1 MDAGSADGTV
11 AVRTPVL
18 VDLLPETLVRD
29 VAVVVGGALLT
40 AASAQLVIPLPFT
53 PVPITGQTFAVLLT
67 AAALGPLR
75 GTLTQALYVLL
86 GLGLPFYAEASSGPE
101 VIFGATGGYLVAY
114 PLVGLAVGWLARRGW
129 DRKALGTA
137 GAFLAG
143 SALIY
148 ALGVPWLAVVQ
159 GVDAGTALSQGLL
172 PFVPGDILKALL
184 AAGLLPSV
192 WRLANR

>member
-1 MDAGSADGTV
+1 MNAGTADGAVTV
-11 AVRTPVL
+11 RRPVL
-18 VDLLPETLVRD
+18 VDLLPSTLVRD
-29 VAVVVGGALLT
+29 VAVVLGGVLLT

-101 VIFGATGGYLVAY
+101 VIFGASGGYLVAF
-114 PLVGLAVGWLARRGW
+114 PLVGLAVGWLARQGW
-129 DRKALGTA
+129 DRNAWGTA
-137 GAFLAG
+137 GAFLVG

-148 ALGVPWLAVVQ
+148 AVGVPWLAVVH
-159 GVDAGTALSQGLL
+159 GLDVGTALSQGLV
-172 PFVPGDILKALL
+172 PFVPGDVIKALV
-184 AAGLLPSV
+184 AAGLLPSA
-192 WRLANR
+192 WYLANR